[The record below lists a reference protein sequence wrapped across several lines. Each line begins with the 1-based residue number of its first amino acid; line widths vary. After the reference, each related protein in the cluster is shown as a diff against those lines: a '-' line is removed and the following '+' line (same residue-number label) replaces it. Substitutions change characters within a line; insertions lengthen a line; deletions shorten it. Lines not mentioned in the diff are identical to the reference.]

1 MSRKIERLVN
11 LTIALLATRRFLTKS
26 EIFRTVDGYEGTA
39 ETKERMF
46 ERDKDDLRALGIEIS
61 VGTFDPVFQDAV
73 GYRINSETYQ
83 LELGVISPLDLS
95 ILSMAAGSWQG
106 AALDEAARNAV
117 LKLHSMDISAEGLE
131 IPGVP
136 SRLADS
142 SKDLAVISNAI
153 FTKSSIAF
161 NYLSADLQSERRA
174 VIPFSLATYKGFW
187 YVACLDQGVQEVRIF
202 RLDRITG
209 DVQNGKIQAAFV
221 APENFDFYEALTIS
235 QSKAVAVL
243 EVRKGKGQLIR
254 NLAISTSDQGEW
266 DRIEIPIVSV
276 ENIRSL
282 ILWHGVDVLVVSPP
296 ELRTMVIESL
306 QKIVVNHG

>member
-46 ERDKDDLRALGIEIS
+46 ERDKDDLRTLGIEIS
-61 VGTFDPVFQDAV
+61 VGTFDPVFQDEA

-83 LELGVISPLDLS
+83 LDLGVISPLDLS

-106 AALDEAARNAV
+106 AALDEAAQNAV

-153 FTKSSIAF
+153 FTKCSIAF
-161 NYLSADLQSERRA
+161 NYLSADLQSERRT

-187 YVACLDQGVQEVRIF
+187 YVSCLDQGVQEIRIF

-209 DVQNGKIQAAFV
+209 DVESGKIQAAFV
-221 APENFDFYEALTIS
+221 APEHFDFYEALTIS

-254 NLAISTSDQGEW
+254 NLAMSTCDQGEW
-266 DRIEIPIVSV
+266 DRIEIPIVNV
-276 ENIRSL
+276 ENTRSL

-306 QKIVVNHG
+306 QKIVVNHE